1 LVEEDL
7 TNNLMDKLKTAG
19 LWDLHGQDKVPML
32 IVNSYPADFHVF
44 EDITL
49 RKKLFLNTLL
59 PPALLA
65 RHEVALERSRLQ
77 SILAKIN
84 CPSGAVNF
92 TGKTDGTTQC
102 AWQDLLSTDEISF
115 IKELCSTYRTTSAQ
129 ELLARVRPLPVS
141 LILAQGALETSWG
154 RSRFA
159 REGNSI
165 FGMWTWK
172 TKGMVPSEREMGKT
186 HKVKAYDSILDS
198 IRAYQLTLNRLKQY
212 ELLRNLRLKTD
223 DSLILAEGLS
233 LYSQR
238 GNDYVNDI
246 KNVILSNELQTYDSY
261 TLKGIEGVSSLEEIS
276 RIDTVYQTAK
286 VSL

>member
-1 LVEEDL
+1 
-7 TNNLMDKLKTAG
+7 MI
-19 LWDLHGQDKVPML
+19 

-44 EDITL
+44 KDIGL
-49 RKKLFLNTLL
+49 RKRLFLHTLL

-65 RHEVALERSRLQ
+65 RQEVSLERSRLQ
-77 SILAKIN
+77 SILAKID
-84 CPSGAVNF
+84 CPLGEVVFSGNANGSSHCSWQSFLAADDINF
-92 TGKTDGTTQC
+92 V
-102 AWQDLLSTDEISF
+102 
-115 IKELCSTYRTTSAQ
+115 KELSRTYRTTSAN
-129 ELLARVRPLPVS
+129 ELLARVTPLPAS

-172 TKGMVPSEREMGKT
+172 NKGMVPAAREEGKS

-212 ELLRNLRLKTD
+212 ENLRNLRLETD
-223 DSLILAEGLS
+223 NSLILAEGLT

-238 GNDYVNDI
+238 GDDYVNDI
-246 KNVILSNELQTYDSY
+246 KSVILSNNLQSYDRY
-261 TLKGIEGVSSLEEIS
+261 TLKAFEGNDSLEGIS
-276 RIDTVYQTAK
+276 KVNSISQSAK
-286 VSL
+286 ASL